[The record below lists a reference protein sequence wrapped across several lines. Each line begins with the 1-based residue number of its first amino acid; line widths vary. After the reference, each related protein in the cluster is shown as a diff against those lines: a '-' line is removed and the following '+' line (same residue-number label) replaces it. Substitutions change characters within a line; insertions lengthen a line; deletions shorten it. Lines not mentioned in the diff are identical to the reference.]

1 MAGQGEDQEDPRDVS
16 SDDEG
21 SVEAAPAV
29 VLRAGGAFPPM
40 GAFGFGGGGAR
51 RCSFCS
57 RREAVVARLVQ
68 SRGAYICDRCIDL
81 AARAIDESTDHVIR
95 IRPRSRLTID
105 RDDAEDAIERAFE
118 TVFAA
123 PVSDQ
128 ARCDAIESG
137 ADLMPTMDEVRVRF
151 PARDQVDVAVN
162 AIRFLDDAEAEV
174 GFALMLPGQ
183 MYPGMPMPQGYA
195 VHQDGAWKVSRETY
209 AAAVA
214 RIGVQLP
221 PISS

>member
-1 MAGQGEDQEDPRDVS
+1 MAGDDQDQGKSHAEPPAA
-16 SDDEG
+16 EG
-21 SVEAAPAV
+21 PTEPSHAT

-40 GAFGFGGGGAR
+40 GVFGLGGGGAR

-57 RREAVVARLVQ
+57 RREAVVTRLVQ
-68 SRGAYICDRCIDL
+68 SRGAYICDRCVDL
-81 AARAIDESTDHVIR
+81 ASRAIDESNERVIR

-137 ADLMPTMDEVRVRF
+137 SDLMPTMAEVRVRF
-151 PARDQVDVAVN
+151 PARDQVDIAVN
-162 AIRFLDDAEAEV
+162 SIRFLDDDEAEV
-174 GFALMLPGQ
+174 TYALILPGQ
-183 MYPGMPMPQGYA
+183 IHPGMPMPQGYA
-195 VHQDGAWKVSRETY
+195 VRQDGSWKVSRESY

-221 PISS
+221 PING